1 MKRILVVSGLSGAG
15 KSTVIKILEDLGFFC
30 IDNLPPTLLNDFM
43 AVVMSSSMDKI
54 ALVLDVRS
62 AQFGDLTTAVKKLL
76 QSYGESIGVLFLEA
90 SKEELIR
97 RFSVTRRKHPLE
109 GKLSLSEAI
118 EMEKEMLEEIR
129 NMSLVIDTTEMDIQ
143 MLRERISGL
152 LSIEKTFLVRL
163 RSFGFKYGLPS
174 DTDFLLDT
182 RFMPNPYYCPEL
194 APLDGRDERVR
205 QFFQNQSD
213 IAEYIDCAANMIR
226 IAAMGY
232 KRAGRAG
239 MTVSVGCT
247 GGRHRSVYVV
257 ERLAEK
263 LSNEFGIEVEHRD
276 VNK

>member
-1 MKRILVVSGLSGAG
+1 MKRTFVVSGLSGAG
-15 KSTVIKILEDLGFFC
+15 KSTAIRILEDLGFFC

-43 AVVMSSSMDKI
+43 AVVMSSSMENV

-62 AQFGDLTTAVKKLL
+62 AQFGDLTSAVRKLL
-76 QSYGESIGVLFLEA
+76 QSYGASVSVLFLEA

-118 EMEKEMLEEIR
+118 DTEKKMLEEIR

-143 MLRERISGL
+143 MLRERISSL
-152 LSIEKTFLVRL
+152 LSIEKTFLIRL
-163 RSFGFKYGLPS
+163 RSFGFKYGLPP
-174 DTDFLLDT
+174 DTDFLLDV
-182 RFMPNPYYCPEL
+182 RFMANPYYHSEL
-194 APLDGRDERVR
+194 APLDGRDERVKR
-205 QFFQNQSD
+205 FFENQSD
-213 IAEYIDCAANMIR
+213 VAEYIECAANMIH
-226 IAAMGY
+226 IAAAGY
-232 KRAGRAG
+232 KKVGRAG

-257 ERLAEK
+257 ERLAER
-263 LSNEFGIEVEHRD
+263 LSNEFAVEIEHRD